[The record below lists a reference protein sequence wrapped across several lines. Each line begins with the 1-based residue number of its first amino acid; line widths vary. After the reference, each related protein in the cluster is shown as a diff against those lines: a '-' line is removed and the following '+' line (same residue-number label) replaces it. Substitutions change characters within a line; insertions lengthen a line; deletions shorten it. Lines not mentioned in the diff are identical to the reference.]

1 MDSTTVYD
9 GPEGLTQSF
18 SQADLTAPEGVPT
31 FRRVLAGRRAWL
43 VYSDPPWDPGNEKYW
58 RRHAKLAPP
67 ITGFDRL
74 MDAWVAC
81 CLAADPVHVL
91 VEMSIHADR
100 NRWFFD
106 AVARAGA
113 AWRWPEQR
121 RYEVRYSSQKL
132 PNLLVHYGPTPL
144 ATDPSGLAGQPMSHA
159 AFAGLGMPRGALVVD
174 PCTGLG
180 MTSRLAHIF
189 GCHFAGTELNP
200 TRLARTVE
208 WVGKKGYRARTGTG
222 APLVPPPARPTPQ
235 EQLSLV
241 VEEDAPP
248 PLSEQRPV
256 PTPGAP
262 VVDPGA
268 LTAAIAALAGLPVEE
283 RVAAYNAAQRA
294 LGALVAD
301 VTHGDPATAPQLL
314 PAARVHANDYNP
326 NRVATPELDLLE
338 QSMRADGITMPIVV
352 VPERGD
358 WTVVDGFH
366 RRTTAITRL
375 GREYVPASVINSSR
389 ADRMAST
396 VRHNRARGKHQVDL
410 MASLMRGMMAEGWD
424 DERTAAAL
432 GMSVEESLRLRQMVG
447 AARILA
453 ADHYERAW
461 RVVDDEDGAGEK
473 AVAE

>member
-1 MDSTTVYD
+1 MSSTIWD
-9 GPEGLTQSF
+9 GPEGLTQALAC
-18 SQADLTAPEGVPT
+18 ADLNSPQGLDT
-31 FRRVLAGRRAWL
+31 FRATLAGRRAWL

-58 RRHAKLAPP
+58 RRHARLTPP
-67 ITGFDRL
+67 AAGFDRL

-81 CLAADPVHVL
+81 CLAADPEHVL

-100 NRWFFD
+100 NRWFFE

-132 PNLLVHYGPTPL
+132 PNLLVHYGPRPL
-144 ATDPSGLAGQPMSHA
+144 TTDPSGLHGQPMSHT
-159 AFAGLGMPRGALVVD
+159 AFAGLGLPRGSLVVD

-189 GCHFAGTELNP
+189 GCHYAGTELNP
-200 TRLARTVE
+200 TRLARTAAWVE
-208 WVGKKGYRARTGTG
+208 KKGYRPRTGG
-222 APLVPPPARPTPQ
+222 APLLPPPARPTPQ
-235 EQLSLV
+235 EQLSLTV
-241 VEEDAPP
+241 GDEDDAPP
-248 PLSEQRPV
+248 PLSAQDAAPV
-256 PTPGAP
+256 PVPVAPPADVGA
-262 VVDPGA
+262 V
-268 LTAAIAALAGLPVEE
+268 TAALVALAGLPVEE
-283 RVAAYNAAQRA
+283 RVAAYNAVQRA

-301 VTHGDPATAPQLL
+301 VTHGDPAASPQLL

-326 NRVATPELDLLE
+326 NRVASPELDLLE

-366 RRTTAITRL
+366 RRTTAATRL
-375 GREYVPASVINSSR
+375 GRAYLPASVITSSR

-424 DERTAAAL
+424 DERVAVAL

-447 AARILA
+447 AARLLA
-453 ADHYERAW
+453 GERYEREWA
-461 RVVDDEDGAGEK
+461 VTDDDANEGA
-473 AVAE
+473 AQ